1 MIRFEGV
8 SKIYSTD
15 VVLKNIN
22 WEIKKGEKVGLVGS
36 NGAGKSTQFKILIGE
51 EEQTSGTIIKEGNPK
66 IAHLKQEF
74 DCNLNFSVRQELES
88 SFKDIQI
95 VAIKLLEIENKM
107 KSLDIKKNS
116 DELEIFVNQLAKY
129 QAKFEALGGYK
140 MQSDVEKILPKLGFS
155 IEDADKLVGNF
166 SGGWQMKVALGK
178 IILQKPD
185 LLLLD
190 EPTNHLDLETIFW
203 LEEYLSSLKIA
214 VIIISHDRYFLDKLC
229 KKIIFVD
236 RGTSE
241 TYNGNYSFFVEQKS
255 LNEESQNKAYQLQQ
269 KEIELQKR
277 YIDRFRASATRSSQ
291 AKSREKQLKKI
302 SKIEAPIAKSKS
314 PVFNFP
320 ECPRSGKL
328 VLNIKNLSHS
338 FEDKILFLDINLKI
352 SSGEKIAILGPNGC
366 GKSTLLKIIMK
377 KISPEIGEINLGK
390 HNIITS
396 YYEQN
401 QAEALSLDER
411 VIDLICNKS
420 PEWSQKK
427 VRTFLGGFGFQNE
440 TVFKYIKQLSGGEKA
455 RLALALMI
463 INPSNFLLLDE
474 PTNHLDLQSKENLEL
489 AIKNYKGSL
498 LIISHDRYFISK
510 VANRIIE
517 IKDSKLFSYDGNYEY
532 FLEKTQSQKNLITF
546 NKIYNWLSKITHLS
560 LHSLPSLINL
570 KNTKIGFNN
579 LNEKLRFPRKTFSN
593 F

>member
-1 MIRFEGV
+1 MIRFQGV

-15 VVLKNIN
+15 VVLKNIS

-51 EEQTSGTIIKEGNPK
+51 EEQTSGAIIKEGNPK

-107 KSLDIKKNS
+107 KSLDIQKYSN
-116 DELEIFVNQLAKY
+116 ELEIFVNQLAKY

-166 SGGWQMKVALGK
+166 SGGWQMKIALGK

-277 YIDRFRASATRSSQ
+277 YIDKFRASATRSSQ

-463 INPSNFLLLDE
+463 VNPSNFLLLDE

-532 FLEKTQSQKNLITF
+532 FLEKTQSQKI
-546 NKIYNWLSKITHLS
+546 
-560 LHSLPSLINL
+560 
-570 KNTKIGFNN
+570 
-579 LNEKLRFPRKTFSN
+579 
-593 F
+593 

>member
-15 VVLKNIN
+15 VVLKNIS

-236 RGTSE
+236 RGISE

-532 FLEKTQSQKNLITF
+532 FLEKTQSQKI
-546 NKIYNWLSKITHLS
+546 
-560 LHSLPSLINL
+560 
-570 KNTKIGFNN
+570 
-579 LNEKLRFPRKTFSN
+579 
-593 F
+593 

>member
-1 MIRFEGV
+1 VIRFEDA

-15 VVLKNIN
+15 VVLKNIS

-95 VAIKLLEIENKM
+95 VAIKLIEIENKM
-107 KSLDIKKNS
+107 KSLDIKQNS

-155 IEDADKLVGNF
+155 LEDADKLVGNF

-190 EPTNHLDLETIFW
+190 EPTNHLDLKTIFW

-214 VIIISHDRYFLDKLC
+214 VVIISHDRYFLDKLC

-269 KEIELQKR
+269 KEIEIQKK
-277 YIDRFRASATRSSQ
+277 YIERFRASATRSSQ

-302 SKIEAPIAKSKS
+302 SKIEAPRASSKS
-314 PVFNFP
+314 PAFNFP

-338 FEDKILFLDINLKI
+338 FEDKILFFDVNFKI

-377 KISPEIGEINLGK
+377 KISPEIGEINIGK

-463 INPSNFLLLDE
+463 ISPSNFLLLDE

-498 LIISHDRYFISK
+498 IIISHDRYFISK

-532 FLEKTQSQKNLITF
+532 FLEKTKAKKF
-546 NKIYNWLSKITHLS
+546 D
-560 LHSLPSLINL
+560 
-570 KNTKIGFNN
+570 
-579 LNEKLRFPRKTFSN
+579 
-593 F
+593 

>member
-15 VVLKNIN
+15 VVLKNIS

-88 SFKDIQI
+88 SFKDIKI
-95 VAIKLLEIENKM
+95 VAMKLLEIENKM

-236 RGTSE
+236 RGISE

-291 AKSREKQLKKI
+291 AKSREKQLKKV

-377 KISPEIGEINLGK
+377 KIYPEIGEINLGN

-463 INPSNFLLLDE
+463 IKPSNFLLLDE

-532 FLEKTQSQKNLITF
+532 FLEKTQSQKI
-546 NKIYNWLSKITHLS
+546 
-560 LHSLPSLINL
+560 
-570 KNTKIGFNN
+570 
-579 LNEKLRFPRKTFSN
+579 
-593 F
+593 

>member
-15 VVLKNIN
+15 VVLKNIS

-203 LEEYLSSLKIA
+203 LEEYLSSLKIGI
-214 VIIISHDRYFLDKLC
+214 IIISHDRYFLDKLC

-532 FLEKTQSQKNLITF
+532 FLEKTQSQKI
-546 NKIYNWLSKITHLS
+546 
-560 LHSLPSLINL
+560 
-570 KNTKIGFNN
+570 
-579 LNEKLRFPRKTFSN
+579 
-593 F
+593 

>member
-15 VVLKNIN
+15 VVLKNIS

-510 VANRIIE
+510 VANRIVE

-532 FLEKTQSQKNLITF
+532 FLEKTQSQKI
-546 NKIYNWLSKITHLS
+546 
-560 LHSLPSLINL
+560 
-570 KNTKIGFNN
+570 
-579 LNEKLRFPRKTFSN
+579 
-593 F
+593 

>member
-1 MIRFEGV
+1 
-8 SKIYSTD
+8 
-15 VVLKNIN
+15 
-22 WEIKKGEKVGLVGS
+22 
-36 NGAGKSTQFKILIGE
+36 
-51 EEQTSGTIIKEGNPK
+51 
-66 IAHLKQEF
+66 
-74 DCNLNFSVRQELES
+74 
-88 SFKDIQI
+88 
-95 VAIKLLEIENKM
+95 M
-107 KSLDIKKNS
+107 K
-116 DELEIFVNQLAKY
+116 
-129 QAKFEALGGYK
+129 
-140 MQSDVEKILPKLGFS
+140 SDVEKILPKLGFS
-155 IEDADKLVGNF
+155 KEDADKLVGNF

-178 IILQKPD
+178 IILQNPD

-190 EPTNHLDLETIFW
+190 EPTNHLDLDTIFW

-214 VIIISHDRYFLDKLC
+214 IIIISHDRYFLDKLC
-229 KKIIFVD
+229 KKIIFID
-236 RGTSE
+236 RGISE
-241 TYNGNYSFFVEQKS
+241 IYNGNYSFFVDQKT
-255 LNEESQNKAYQLQQ
+255 LNEESQNKAYQLQK
-269 KEIELQKR
+269 KEIEIQKK
-277 YIDRFRASATRSSQ
+277 YIERFRASATRSSQ

-498 LIISHDRYFISK
+498 LIISHDRYFISR

-517 IKDSKLFSYDGNYEY
+517 IKDSKLFSYDGNYKY
-532 FLEKTQSQKNLITF
+532 FLEKTHSHK
-546 NKIYNWLSKITHLS
+546 KI
-560 LHSLPSLINL
+560 
-570 KNTKIGFNN
+570 
-579 LNEKLRFPRKTFSN
+579 
-593 F
+593 

>member
-107 KSLDIKKNS
+107 KSLDIKKHS
-116 DELEIFVNQLAKY
+116 DELELLVNQLSKY

-203 LEEYLSSLKIA
+203 LEEYLISLKIG
-214 VIIISHDRYFLDKLC
+214 IILISHDRYFLDKLC
-229 KKIIFVD
+229 KKIIFIE
-236 RGTSE
+236 RGISE
-241 TYNGNYSFFVEQKS
+241 TYNGNYSYFLEQKS
-255 LNEESQNKAYQLQQ
+255 LNESSQNKAYKIQQ
-269 KEIELQKR
+269 KEIEVQRR
-277 YIDRFRASATRSSQ
+277 YIERFRSSATRSTQ

-302 SKIEAPIAKSKS
+302 SKIDSPSSRLKS
-314 PVFNFP
+314 PSFNFP
-320 ECPRSGKL
+320 ECPRSGKS
-328 VLNIKNLSHS
+328 VLDIKNLSHS
-338 FEDKILFLDINLKI
+338 FGEKIIFFDLNLKV
-352 SSGEKIAILGPNGC
+352 SAGEKIAILGPNGS
-366 GKSTLLKIIMK
+366 GKSTLLKLIMNQ
-377 KISPEIGEINLGK
+377 IYPEMGEINLGK
-390 HNIITS
+390 HNIIPS

-401 QAEALSLDER
+401 QAEALAVEKL
-411 VIDLICNKS
+411 VIDLIYEKAT
-420 PEWSQKK
+420 EWTQQK
-427 VRTFLGGFGFQNE
+427 VRTFLGGFGFNNDA
-440 TVFKYIKQLSGGEKA
+440 VFKSVKQLSGGEKA

-463 INPSNFLLLDE
+463 MNPSNLLLLDE
-474 PTNHLDLQSKENLEL
+474 PTNHLDLKCKENLEL
-489 AIKNYKGSL
+489 AINNYKGTVFV
-498 LIISHDRYFISK
+498 ISHDRYFISK
-510 VANRIIE
+510 IANRIIE
-517 IKDSKLFSYDGNYEY
+517 IKDSKLESFNGNYEY
-532 FLEKTQSQKNLITF
+532 FLEKKGENIFKNKF
-546 NKIYNWLSKITHLS
+546 N
-560 LHSLPSLINL
+560 
-570 KNTKIGFNN
+570 
-579 LNEKLRFPRKTFSN
+579 
-593 F
+593 

>member
-15 VVLKNIN
+15 VVLKNIS

-74 DCNLNFSVRQELES
+74 DCNLNVSVRQELES

-155 IEDADKLVGNF
+155 IEDANKLVGNF

-236 RGTSE
+236 KGISE
-241 TYNGNYSFFVEQKS
+241 IYNGNYSFFVEQKS

-302 SKIEAPIAKSKS
+302 SKIEAPLAKSKS

-320 ECPRSGKL
+320 DCPRSGKL

-338 FEDKILFLDINLKI
+338 FEDRILFLDVNLKI
-352 SSGEKIAILGPNGC
+352 SSGEKIAILGPNGS

-401 QAEALSLDER
+401 QAEALSLEER
-411 VIDLICNKS
+411 VIDLICSKS

-532 FLEKTQSQKNLITF
+532 FLEKTQSPK
-546 NKIYNWLSKITHLS
+546 KI
-560 LHSLPSLINL
+560 
-570 KNTKIGFNN
+570 
-579 LNEKLRFPRKTFSN
+579 
-593 F
+593 

>member
-411 VIDLICNKS
+411 VIDLIYDKS

-532 FLEKTQSQKNLITF
+532 FLEKTQSQKI
-546 NKIYNWLSKITHLS
+546 
-560 LHSLPSLINL
+560 
-570 KNTKIGFNN
+570 
-579 LNEKLRFPRKTFSN
+579 
-593 F
+593 

>member
-1 MIRFEGV
+1 LV
-8 SKIYSTD
+8 
-15 VVLKNIN
+15 
-22 WEIKKGEKVGLVGS
+22 KK
-36 NGAGKSTQFKILIGE
+36 
-51 EEQTSGTIIKEGNPK
+51 
-66 IAHLKQEF
+66 
-74 DCNLNFSVRQELES
+74 
-88 SFKDIQI
+88 
-95 VAIKLLEIENKM
+95 IENKM
-107 KSLDIKKNS
+107 KSFDIKKNS

-140 MQSDVEKILPKLGFS
+140 MLSDVEKILPKFGFS
-155 IEDADKLVGNF
+155 AEDADKLVGNF

-178 IILQKPD
+178 IILQDPD

-190 EPTNHLDLETIFW
+190 EPTNHLDLDTIFW
-203 LEEYLSSLKIA
+203 LEEYLSSLNIA
-214 VIIISHDRYFLDKLC
+214 IIIISHDRYFLDKLC
-229 KKIIFVD
+229 KKIIFID
-236 RGTSE
+236 RGISE
-241 TYNGNYSFFVEQKS
+241 IYNGDYSFFVAQKS

-269 KEIELQKR
+269 KEIAIQKK

-302 SKIEAPIAKSKS
+302 SKIDAPRAKTKS
-314 PVFNFP
+314 PAFNFP

-338 FEDKILFLDINLKI
+338 FENKILFLDVNLKI

-377 KISPEIGEINLGK
+377 KISPEIWEINLGK

-455 RLALALMI
+455 RLALALII

-498 LIISHDRYFISK
+498 LIVSNTESLSFKISY
-510 VANRIIE
+510 
-517 IKDSKLFSYDGNYEY
+517 
-532 FLEKTQSQKNLITF
+532 
-546 NKIYNWLSKITHLS
+546 W
-560 LHSLPSLINL
+560 
-570 KNTKIGFNN
+570 
-579 LNEKLRFPRKTFSN
+579 
-593 F
+593 

>member
-15 VVLKNIN
+15 VVLKNIS

-155 IEDADKLVGNF
+155 TEDADKLVGNF

-214 VIIISHDRYFLDKLC
+214 IIIISHDRYFLDKLC

-401 QAEALSLDER
+401 QAEALSLEER

-532 FLEKTQSQKNLITF
+532 FLEKTQSQKI
-546 NKIYNWLSKITHLS
+546 
-560 LHSLPSLINL
+560 
-570 KNTKIGFNN
+570 
-579 LNEKLRFPRKTFSN
+579 
-593 F
+593 

>member
-15 VVLKNIN
+15 VVLKNIS

-463 INPSNFLLLDE
+463 INPSNLLLLDE

-532 FLEKTQSQKNLITF
+532 FLEKTQSHK
-546 NKIYNWLSKITHLS
+546 KI
-560 LHSLPSLINL
+560 
-570 KNTKIGFNN
+570 
-579 LNEKLRFPRKTFSN
+579 
-593 F
+593 

>member
-15 VVLKNIN
+15 VVLKNIS

-66 IAHLKQEF
+66 ISHLKQEF

-95 VAIKLLEIENKM
+95 VATKLSEIENKM
-107 KSLDIKKNS
+107 KSLDITKNS

-155 IEDADKLVGNF
+155 SEDADKLVGNF

-203 LEEYLSSLKIA
+203 LEEYLSSLRIA

-255 LNEESQNKAYQLQQ
+255 LNEELQNKAYQLQQ

-302 SKIEAPIAKSKS
+302 SKIEDPIAKSKS

-320 ECPRSGKL
+320 DCPRSGKL

-411 VIDLICNKS
+411 VIDLIFNKS

-489 AIKNYKGSL
+489 AIKNYNGSL

-532 FLEKTQSQKNLITF
+532 FLEKTQGHL
-546 NKIYNWLSKITHLS
+546 KI
-560 LHSLPSLINL
+560 
-570 KNTKIGFNN
+570 
-579 LNEKLRFPRKTFSN
+579 
-593 F
+593 

>member
-8 SKIYSTD
+8 TKIYSTD
-15 VVLKNIN
+15 VVLKNIS
-22 WEIKKGEKVGLVGS
+22 WEIKKGEKVGLVGC

-51 EEQTSGTIIKEGNPK
+51 EEQTSGKIIKEGNPK

-107 KSLDIKKNS
+107 KLLDIKKNS

-229 KKIIFVD
+229 KKIIFID
-236 RGTSE
+236 RGTCE

-314 PVFNFP
+314 LVFNFP

-338 FEDKILFLDINLKI
+338 FEDKILFLDINFKI

-510 VANRIIE
+510 VANRIVE

-532 FLEKTQSQKNLITF
+532 FLEKTQSQKI
-546 NKIYNWLSKITHLS
+546 
-560 LHSLPSLINL
+560 
-570 KNTKIGFNN
+570 
-579 LNEKLRFPRKTFSN
+579 
-593 F
+593 

>member
-1 MIRFEGV
+1 VIRFEGV

-15 VVLKNIN
+15 VVLKNIS

-155 IEDADKLVGNF
+155 TEDADKLVGNF

-314 PVFNFP
+314 PVFDFP

-411 VIDLICNKS
+411 VIDLISIKS

-463 INPSNFLLLDE
+463 IKPSNFLLLDE

-532 FLEKTQSQKNLITF
+532 FLEKTQSQKI
-546 NKIYNWLSKITHLS
+546 
-560 LHSLPSLINL
+560 
-570 KNTKIGFNN
+570 
-579 LNEKLRFPRKTFSN
+579 
-593 F
+593 

>member
-401 QAEALSLDER
+401 QAEALSLEER
-411 VIDLICNKS
+411 VIDLIIDTS

-532 FLEKTQSQKNLITF
+532 FLEKTQSHK
-546 NKIYNWLSKITHLS
+546 KI
-560 LHSLPSLINL
+560 
-570 KNTKIGFNN
+570 
-579 LNEKLRFPRKTFSN
+579 
-593 F
+593 

>member
-1 MIRFEGV
+1 VIRFEGV

-15 VVLKNIN
+15 VVLKNIS

-155 IEDADKLVGNF
+155 LEDADKLVGNF

-377 KISPEIGEINLGK
+377 KIYPEIGEINLGN

-532 FLEKTQSQKNLITF
+532 FLEKTQSQKI
-546 NKIYNWLSKITHLS
+546 
-560 LHSLPSLINL
+560 
-570 KNTKIGFNN
+570 
-579 LNEKLRFPRKTFSN
+579 
-593 F
+593 

>member
-15 VVLKNIN
+15 VVLKNIS

-88 SFKDIQI
+88 SFKDIQL
-95 VAIKLLEIENKM
+95 VAVKLLEIENKM

-155 IEDADKLVGNF
+155 TEDADKLVGNF

-229 KKIIFVD
+229 KKIIFVN

-277 YIDRFRASATRSSQ
+277 YIDRFRASAARSSQ
-291 AKSREKQLKKI
+291 AKSREKQLKKV

-352 SSGEKIAILGPNGC
+352 SSGDKIAILGPNGC

-377 KISPEIGEINLGK
+377 KLSPEIGEINLGK

-401 QAEALSLDER
+401 QAEALSLEER

-532 FLEKTQSQKNLITF
+532 FLEKTQSHK
-546 NKIYNWLSKITHLS
+546 KI
-560 LHSLPSLINL
+560 
-570 KNTKIGFNN
+570 
-579 LNEKLRFPRKTFSN
+579 
-593 F
+593 

>member
-15 VVLKNIN
+15 VVLKNIS

-155 IEDADKLVGNF
+155 TEDADKLVGNF

-269 KEIELQKR
+269 KEIEIQKK

-302 SKIEAPIAKSKS
+302 SKIEAPRAQSKS
-314 PVFNFP
+314 PTFNFP

-338 FEDKILFLDINLKI
+338 FDDKILFLDINLKI

-366 GKSTLLKIIMK
+366 GKSTLLKFIMK

-390 HNIITS
+390 HNIVTS

-411 VIDLICNKS
+411 VIDLICKKS

-463 INPSNFLLLDE
+463 IKPSNFLLLDE

-498 LIISHDRYFISK
+498 LIISHDRYFISR
-510 VANRIIE
+510 VANRIVE
-517 IKDSKLFSYDGNYEY
+517 IKDSKLFSYNGNYEY
-532 FLEKTQSQKNLITF
+532 FLEKTQSH
-546 NKIYNWLSKITHLS
+546 NKI
-560 LHSLPSLINL
+560 
-570 KNTKIGFNN
+570 
-579 LNEKLRFPRKTFSN
+579 
-593 F
+593 

>member
-1 MIRFEGV
+1 MIRFDSV

-15 VVLKNIN
+15 VVLKDIN

-51 EEQTSGTIIKEGNPK
+51 EDQTSGTIIREGNPK
-66 IAHLKQEF
+66 IAHLKQEL
-74 DCNLNFSVRQELES
+74 DCKLNSTVREELES

-95 VAIKLLEIENKM
+95 VAIKLSEIENKM
-107 KSLDIKKNS
+107 KSLDISKHS
-116 DELEIFVNQLAKY
+116 DELEKLVNQLAKY

-140 MQSDVEKILPKLGFS
+140 MQSDVEKILPKLGFT

-190 EPTNHLDLETIFW
+190 EPTNHLDLDTIFW
-203 LEEYLSSLKIA
+203 LEEYLSSLKIGI
-214 VIIISHDRYFLDKLC
+214 IIISHDRYFLDKLC
-229 KKIIFVD
+229 KKIIFID
-236 RGTSE
+236 RGISE
-241 TYNGNYSFFVEQKS
+241 IYNGNYSFFVEQKS
-255 LNEESQNKAYQLQQ
+255 LNEESQNKAYELQQ
-269 KEIELQKR
+269 KEIAIQKR

-302 SKIEAPIAKSKS
+302 SKIEAPTVKSKS
-314 PVFNFP
+314 PAFNFP
-320 ECPRSGKL
+320 DCPRSGKT
-328 VLNIKNLSHS
+328 VLTVKNLSHS
-338 FEDKILFLDINLKI
+338 YEDKILFLDVNLKV
-352 SSGEKIAILGPNGC
+352 SLGDKIAILGPNGC

-377 KISPEIGEINLGK
+377 RISPEVGEINFGK

-401 QAEALSLDER
+401 QAEALSLEEK
-411 VIDLICNKS
+411 VIDLIFKKA

-440 TVFKYIKQLSGGEKA
+440 TVFKFIKQLSGGEKA

-463 INPSNFLLLDE
+463 MNPSNFLILDE

-489 AIKNYKGSL
+489 AIRNYNGSS
-498 LIISHDRYFISK
+498 IIVSHDRYFISK
-510 VANRIIE
+510 VANKVIE
-517 IKDSKLFSYDGNYEY
+517 IKDSKLNLYSGNYEY
-532 FLEKTQSQKNLITF
+532 FLEK
-546 NKIYNWLSKITHLS
+546 NKK
-560 LHSLPSLINL
+560 
-570 KNTKIGFNN
+570 
-579 LNEKLRFPRKTFSN
+579 
-593 F
+593 

>member
-15 VVLKNIN
+15 VVLKNIS

-74 DCNLNFSVRQELES
+74 DCNLTFSVRQELES

-129 QAKFEALGGYK
+129 QTKFEALGGYK

-190 EPTNHLDLETIFW
+190 EPTNHLDLETISW

-236 RGTSE
+236 RGMSE

-302 SKIEAPIAKSKS
+302 SKFEAPIAKSKS

-320 ECPRSGKL
+320 DCPRSGKL

-338 FEDKILFLDINLKI
+338 FEDKILFLDINLKV

-411 VIDLICNKS
+411 VIDLICNNS

-517 IKDSKLFSYDGNYEY
+517 IKDSKLFSYNGNYEY
-532 FLEKTQSQKNLITF
+532 FLEKTQSQKI
-546 NKIYNWLSKITHLS
+546 
-560 LHSLPSLINL
+560 
-570 KNTKIGFNN
+570 
-579 LNEKLRFPRKTFSN
+579 
-593 F
+593 

>member
-15 VVLKNIN
+15 IVLKNIN

-51 EEQTSGTIIKEGNPK
+51 EDQTSGTIIKEGNPK
-66 IAHLKQEF
+66 IAHLKQEL
-74 DCNLNFSVRQELES
+74 DCNLNCSVREELES

-107 KSLDIKKNS
+107 KSLDFKTNS
-116 DELEIFVNQLAKY
+116 DELETLVNQLAKY
-129 QAKFEALGGYK
+129 QARFEVLGGYK
-140 MQSDVEKILPKLGFS
+140 MQSDVDKLLPKLGFS

-190 EPTNHLDLETIFW
+190 EPTNHLDLDTIFW

-214 VIIISHDRYFLDKLC
+214 IIIISHDRFFLDKLC
-229 KKIIFVD
+229 KKIIFIN
-236 RGTSE
+236 RGISE
-241 TYNGNYSFFVEQKS
+241 IYNGNYSFFVEQKS

-269 KEIELQKR
+269 KEIEMQKK

-302 SKIEAPIAKSKS
+302 SKIEAPIAKEKS
-314 PVFNFP
+314 PAFNFP

-338 FEDKILFLDINLKI
+338 YEDKILFLDVNLKI
-352 SSGEKIAILGPNGC
+352 SSGEKIAILGPNGS
-366 GKSTLLKIIMK
+366 GKSTLLKIIME

-401 QAEALSLDER
+401 QAEALSLEER
-411 VIDLICNKS
+411 VIDLIYNKS

-463 INPSNFLLLDE
+463 MNPSNFLLLDE

-489 AIKNYKGSL
+489 AINNYKGSL

-510 VANRIIE
+510 VANRIVE

-532 FLEKTQSQKNLITF
+532 FLEKKL
-546 NKIYNWLSKITHLS
+546 KIT
-560 LHSLPSLINL
+560 
-570 KNTKIGFNN
+570 KD
-579 LNEKLRFPRKTFSN
+579 
-593 F
+593 

>member
-1 MIRFEGV
+1 VIRFEGV

-15 VVLKNIN
+15 IVLKNIS

-95 VAIKLLEIENKM
+95 MAIKLLEIENKM

-241 TYNGNYSFFVEQKS
+241 IYNGNYSFFVEQKS
-255 LNEESQNKAYQLQQ
+255 LSEESQNKAYQLQQ

-302 SKIEAPIAKSKS
+302 SKIDAPIANSKS

-377 KISPEIGEINLGK
+377 KLSPEIGEINLGK

-401 QAEALSLDER
+401 QAEALSLEER

-532 FLEKTQSQKNLITF
+532 FLEKTQSQKI
-546 NKIYNWLSKITHLS
+546 
-560 LHSLPSLINL
+560 
-570 KNTKIGFNN
+570 
-579 LNEKLRFPRKTFSN
+579 
-593 F
+593 

>member
-88 SFKDIQI
+88 SFKEIQI

-107 KSLDIKKNS
+107 KSLDIKKHS
-116 DELEIFVNQLAKY
+116 DKFEILVNQLAKY

-140 MQSDVEKILPKLGFS
+140 MQSDVEKILPTLGFS
-155 IEDADKLVGNF
+155 AGDADKLVGNF

-190 EPTNHLDLETIFW
+190 EPTNHLDLDTIFW

-236 RGTSE
+236 RGISE
-241 TYNGNYSFFVEQKS
+241 IYNGNYSFFVEQKS

-338 FEDKILFLDINLKI
+338 FEDRILFLDINLKI

-366 GKSTLLKIIMK
+366 GKSTLLKIIMN

-510 VANRIIE
+510 VANKIVE

-532 FLEKTQSQKNLITF
+532 YLEKTQS
-546 NKIYNWLSKITHLS
+546 NKKI
-560 LHSLPSLINL
+560 
-570 KNTKIGFNN
+570 
-579 LNEKLRFPRKTFSN
+579 
-593 F
+593 

>member
-15 VVLKNIN
+15 VVLKNIS

-107 KSLDIKKNS
+107 KSLDTKKNS

-377 KISPEIGEINLGK
+377 KLSPEIGEINLGK

-532 FLEKTQSQKNLITF
+532 FLEKTQSQKI
-546 NKIYNWLSKITHLS
+546 
-560 LHSLPSLINL
+560 
-570 KNTKIGFNN
+570 
-579 LNEKLRFPRKTFSN
+579 
-593 F
+593 

>member
-1 MIRFEGV
+1 VIRFEGV

-15 VVLKNIN
+15 VVLKNIS

-190 EPTNHLDLETIFW
+190 EPTNHLDLDTIFW

-338 FEDKILFLDINLKI
+338 FEDKILFLDVNLKI

-401 QAEALSLDER
+401 QAEALSLEER
-411 VIDLICNKS
+411 VIDLIYKKS
-420 PEWSQKK
+420 PQWSQKK

-532 FLEKTQSQKNLITF
+532 FLEKTQRQKI
-546 NKIYNWLSKITHLS
+546 
-560 LHSLPSLINL
+560 
-570 KNTKIGFNN
+570 
-579 LNEKLRFPRKTFSN
+579 
-593 F
+593 